1 MSSRRAAGATGVVLI
16 GCGGVG
22 RKRAAML
29 PGSCRLLAAA
39 DPDLRRAESLVQQ
52 VAPGALVA
60 AKAEEAL
67 AVEGAGLAIVA
78 TPHAV
83 LVPAS
88 LAALEAGCHVLVEKP
103 GADRVAPL
111 LELRAAAERCG
122 RTVRVGFNHRFHPS
136 VRLAASLIAEGGYG
150 TLMHVRARYGHGGR
164 PGYEAEWRADRAVS
178 GGGELLDQGVH
189 LIDLLRHF
197 AGDADLV
204 FAECRTDF
212 WDMQVEDNAF
222 LALRP
227 RSGGFAWL
235 HASWTEWKNL
245 FSFEIALQSA
255 KIEIAGLGGS
265 YGTERLTLYEM
276 LPEMG
281 PPATRA
287 WEWPQADRSWGR
299 ELDDVLGAIEGRPAV
314 GASLDDAVEA
324 LRIVEEAYAR

>member
-1 MSSRRAAGATGVVLI
+1 VSGKSAGTTGVVVI

-22 RKRAAML
+22 RKRAVAL
-29 PGSCRLLAAA
+29 PDSCRLLAVA
-39 DPDLRRAESLVQQ
+39 DPDPGRAEALAQQ

-60 AKAEEAL
+60 EKAQEAL
-67 AVEGAGLAIVA
+67 AVEGARLAIVA
-78 TPHAV
+78 TPHAA
-83 LVPAS
+83 LVSAS
-88 LAALEAGCHVLVEKP
+88 LAAVEAGCDVLVEKP

-111 LELRAAAERCG
+111 LELRAAAQKSG

-150 TLMHVRARYGHGGR
+150 PLMHVRARYGHGGR

-189 LIDLLRHF
+189 LIDLVRHLF
-197 AGDADLV
+197 GDADLA

-212 WDMQVEDNAF
+212 WDMRVEDNAF

-245 FSFEIALQSA
+245 FSFEIALQKA

-287 WEWPQADRSWGR
+287 WEWPQADRSWGL
-299 ELDDVLGAIEGRPAV
+299 ELDDVLAAIEGRSEV

>member
-1 MSSRRAAGATGVVLI
+1 MSLPTGGTTGVVLI

-22 RKRAAML
+22 RKRAAAL
-29 PGSCRLLAAA
+29 PESCRLLAVFDPEPERAA
-39 DPDLRRAESLVQQ
+39 SLAAL

-60 AKAEEAL
+60 PAAAEAL
-67 AVEGAGLAIVA
+67 AVGGASLAIVA
-78 TPHAV
+78 TPHAA

-88 LAALEAGCHVLVEKP
+88 VAAVKAGCHALVEKP
-103 GADRVAPL
+103 GADRLGPL
-111 LELRAAAERCG
+111 LELRAAAEAAG

-136 VRLAASLIAEGGYG
+136 VRMAASLIAEGDYG
-150 TLMHVRARYGHGGR
+150 PLMHVRGRYGHGGR
-164 PGYEAEWRADRAVS
+164 PGYDSEWRADRAIS

-189 LIDLLRHF
+189 LIDLVRHLF
-197 AGDADLV
+197 GDVDLA

-212 WDMQVEDNAF
+212 WKMDVEDNAF

-235 HASWTEWKNL
+235 HATWTEWRNL
-245 FSFEIALQSA
+245 FSFEIALTRA

-287 WEWPQADRSWGR
+287 WEWPQADRSWER
-299 ELDDVLGAIEGRPAV
+299 ELDDMLAAIEGRPSI
-314 GASLDDAVEA
+314 GATLGDAAEA
-324 LRIVEEAYAR
+324 LRIVEEAYAW